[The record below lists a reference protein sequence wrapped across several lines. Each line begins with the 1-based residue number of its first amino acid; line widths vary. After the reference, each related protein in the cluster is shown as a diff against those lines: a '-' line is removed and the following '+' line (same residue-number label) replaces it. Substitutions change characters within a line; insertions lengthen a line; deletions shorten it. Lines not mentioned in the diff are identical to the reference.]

1 MPQSSVVTVYVA
13 TWGNPLNWRHV
24 EYDCGGGNKS
34 RGFASIVCASDVRR
48 YIIYA
53 LDSVL
58 TTQVSLN
65 NEDAYEVLKRLEE
78 EAHKIRVAISEK
90 DKEKKERSV
99 TVTPTKELSGLN
111 EWRDLVKR
119 YVESLVFKLRGNV
132 DVGVVVT
139 SSIGKYR
146 VGSTDFWSY
155 EGHYELMIMEL
166 LQQLWANVK
175 DLIYDG
181 VQLRLNI
188 DLTHG
193 VNFMP
198 TLTLYVSRLLASL
211 ALINGVSSVT
221 ITAYN
226 ATPDEWRYEKV
237 FSETQDSIVVPE
249 NPNDSRV
256 RATMMGLVSFT
267 HRLCVDSGEREPMF
281 DVPVTID
288 HGAKLVRYDIRG
300 ANYKRHGE
308 YYESLLA
315 YHACRTIK
323 ELGNVCG
330 LRLSGLLGENVFD
343 KVGSVVSRLVKEEVN
358 NIQNTINSVREKA
371 RDELKHGVI
380 YSKLL
385 SYRSETYVERGES
398 KEPSVSD
405 CGRLERHAIAHAGFL
420 KDYTIIK
427 ECGDD
432 YCIAIDDANYQKL
445 IECLGLKNRWG
456 YDRVH

>member
-1 MPQSSVVTVYVA
+1 MSQSSVVTVYVA
-13 TWGNPLNWRHV
+13 TWGNPLNWRYV

-34 RGFASIVCASDVRR
+34 RGFASIVCTGDVRR

-78 EAHKIRVAISEK
+78 ETHKIRVTISEK
-90 DKEKKERSV
+90 DKEEKERSV
-99 TVTPTKELSGLN
+99 TVTPTKELDSLN

-119 YVESLVFKLRGNV
+119 YVESLVFKLRGSV
-132 DVGVVVT
+132 DVRVVVT
-139 SSIGKYR
+139 SSLGKYR

-181 VQLRLNI
+181 VQLKLHI

-198 TLTLYVSRLLASL
+198 ALTLYVSRLLASL
-211 ALINGVSSVT
+211 ALINGASSVT

-226 ATPDEWRYEKV
+226 ATPEEWRYEKV
-237 FSETQDSIVVPE
+237 FSEVQESIVVPE
-249 NPNDSRV
+249 NPTDPRV
-256 RATMMGLVSFT
+256 RALMMGLVPFM
-267 HRLCVDSGEREPMF
+267 HRLCVDSGEQEPMF

-300 ANYKRHGE
+300 ANYKKHGE
-308 YYESLLA
+308 YYEALLA
-315 YHACRTIK
+315 YYACRAIRG
-323 ELGNVCG
+323 LGDEHG
-330 LRLSGLLGENVFD
+330 LRLSGLLRENVFD
-343 KVGSVVSRLVKEEVN
+343 KVSPVVSRLVKEEVN
-358 NIQNTINSVREKA
+358 NIQNTIIRVRDMA
-371 RDELKHGVI
+371 WVRLKRGVT
-380 YSKLL
+380 YAKLL
-385 SYRSETYVERGES
+385 GYRLGFYVEES
-398 KEPSVSD
+398 ESREPSIGD
-405 CGRLERHAIAHAGFL
+405 CRKLERHAIAHAGFL
-420 KDYTIIK
+420 RDYTIIR

-432 YCIAIDDANYQKL
+432 YCITIDDSNYQKL
-445 IECLGLKNRWG
+445 LECLGLEK
-456 YDRVH
+456 

>member
-1 MPQSSVVTVYVA
+1 MSQSSVVTVYVA
-13 TWGNPLNWRHV
+13 TWGNPLNWRYV

-34 RGFASIVCASDVRR
+34 RGFASIVCTGDVRR

-119 YVESLVFKLRGNV
+119 YVESLVFKLRGSG
-132 DVGVVVT
+132 DVRVVVT
-139 SSIGKYR
+139 SSLGRYR
-146 VGSTDFWSY
+146 VGSTDFWLY

-181 VQLRLNI
+181 VQLKLHI

-198 TLTLYVSRLLASL
+198 ALTLYVSRLLASL
-211 ALINGVSSVT
+211 ALINGASKVT

-226 ATPDEWRYEKV
+226 AIPEVWRYEKV
-237 FSETQDSIVVPE
+237 FSEEQDSIVVPE
-249 NPNDSRV
+249 KPSDSRV
-256 RATMMGLVSFT
+256 RALMMGLVPFVY
-267 HRLCVDSGEREPMF
+267 RLCIDGDEQEPK
-281 DVPVTID
+281 VNVLATID
-288 HGAKLVRYDIRG
+288 HSAKSVKYDIKGKKHR
-300 ANYKRHGE
+300 NH
-308 YYESLLA
+308 YEALLA
-315 YHACRTIK
+315 YYTCKAIK
-323 ELGNVCG
+323 GLGDEYG
-330 LRLSGLLGENVFD
+330 LRLSKLLETNIFD
-343 KVGSVVSRLVKEEVN
+343 RVSPVVSRLVKEEVN
-358 NIQNTINSVREKA
+358 NMQNTIISVRDKA
-371 RDELKHGVI
+371 KDELKHGVT
-380 YSKLL
+380 YAKLL
-385 SYRSETYVERGES
+385 GYRLGFYVEES
-398 KEPSVSD
+398 ESREPSIGD

-420 KDYTIIK
+420 KDYTIIR

-432 YCIAIDDANYQKL
+432 YCITIDDSNYQKL
-445 IECLGLKNRWG
+445 LECLGLEG
-456 YDRVH
+456 